1 MKVKDIMT
9 KNLITCDINNSIHQ
23 ISQKMKEYD
32 IGFMII
38 TDKKKV
44 EGIITDR
51 DIVIQMISNYDHK
64 VKDYIS
70 KNIYT
75 INQGETIDYALDVMK
90 EKKIKRLLVTD
101 KLRVVGVLSLSDIL
115 NNTENNKKLIDTIKS
130 IYSIKV
136 NINEQNVEVDT
147 FYL

>member
-1 MKVKDIMT
+1 MKVKDLMT

-23 ISQKMKEYD
+23 ISQKMKKYD

-75 INQGETIDYALDVMK
+75 INQGETIDYALDMMK
-90 EKKIKRLLVTD
+90 EKKVKRLLVTD
-101 KLRVVGVLSLSDIL
+101 KLRVVGVISLSDIL
-115 NNTENNKKLIDTIKS
+115 SKADKNKKIIDTIKA
-130 IYSIKV
+130 IYSIEV